1 MSSETGLKSRDIA
14 PDALRGFALLGILI
28 VNIPYVALSSNG
40 DAIHGVYLDG
50 PANSTA
56 GFLIFALLQGKFY
69 LLFSFLFG
77 YSSSYIMK
85 GDKVNRA
92 RWIKRC
98 LFLMTLGV
106 IHGTLLW
113 FGEILFIY
121 SLFGLVLIPF
131 FFRPEKVL
139 KIWTRITFGVFA
151 SILLII
157 SALLMLVDR
166 YLPEEDLSASFS
178 SKRAE
183 QLDTLMLNGTY
194 FESIGARASYWLET
208 LPTLVFIQGV
218 VAFVAFLV
226 GVRASRSNFLK
237 PSTSDE
243 NISKMF
249 KVGFIIGLP
258 IQLLIAT
265 GWLVN
270 EKAPESSESI
280 YLSLTLVSM
289 ITAPLL
295 SIGYL
300 GAILAMIRKQP
311 QLIAWMKPAGK
322 VSLTTYISQSFAM
335 LFIFA
340 PWGLGLFQKVELWQ
354 LIPIAVVIWL
364 IQVYCATLWLKRF
377 NLGPLES
384 VLHFLTRNR

>member
-1 MSSETGLKSRDIA
+1 
-14 PDALRGFALLGILI
+14 
-28 VNIPYVALSSNG
+28 
-40 DAIHGVYLDG
+40 
-50 PANSTA
+50 
-56 GFLIFALLQGKFY
+56 
-69 LLFSFLFG
+69 
-77 YSSSYIMK
+77 
-85 GDKVNRA
+85 
-92 RWIKRC
+92 
-98 LFLMTLGV
+98 
-106 IHGTLLW
+106 
-113 FGEILFIY
+113 
-121 SLFGLVLIPF
+121 
-131 FFRPEKVL
+131 
-139 KIWTRITFGVFA
+139 
-151 SILLII
+151 
-157 SALLMLVDR
+157 
-166 YLPEEDLSASFS
+166 
-178 SKRAE
+178 
-183 QLDTLMLNGTY
+183 MLNGTY

-218 VAFVAFLV
+218 AAFVAFLV
-226 GVRASRSNFLK
+226 GARASRSNFLK

-243 NISKMF
+243 DISKML
-249 KVGFIIGLP
+249 KVGLIIGLP
-258 IQLLIAT
+258 IQLFIAA

-270 EKAPESSESI
+270 EKSPESSESI

-311 QLIAWMKPAGK
+311 HLIAWMKPAGK